1 MTDLRQIL
9 YFSSLL
15 LLVCGC
21 LSSLP
26 TPQNYISKCAATC
39 EPVLSVTHS
48 FLRLFLY
55 LIQLL
60 WYEINLTWTNCYIL
74 QYLNTCQQFY
84 TCLLILSELQSQ
96 FLCVKVLFLVPC
108 VRKTQTVI
116 SPYGRDSCVYT
127 VNICSFRWCVRSVGS
142 AATAL
147 SNWYGGTTHCRHQ
160 TFLDCDNRLCGR
172 NEGLLL

>member
-55 LIQLL
+55 LIQLPRF
-60 WYEINLTWTNCYIL
+60 EINLTSINCYIL
-74 QYLNTCQQFY
+74 QHLNTCQQFY

-96 FLCVKVLFLVPC
+96 FLCVKLLFLVPC
-108 VRKTQTVI
+108 VRKSRTV
-116 SPYGRDSCVYT
+116 SQSTWR
-127 VNICSFRWCVRSVGS
+127 
-142 AATAL
+142 
-147 SNWYGGTTHCRHQ
+147 
-160 TFLDCDNRLCGR
+160 
-172 NEGLLL
+172 GLLCLHCKSMLLPLICKISWQRCDCTKQLIWRNCTMKASDISKLRQQIMRAI